1 MDEEHFKALSTA
13 KAANYDLIYKNEA
26 VDTALKTTVKPMM
39 KQIYEK
45 LLFDL
50 KNGDESSPIFRHHIA
65 FLQKSHYKGE
75 TPYIATEANQI
86 VVDYIASMTDDYF
99 IDLHA
104 HLFPES
110 KLKIE
115 YKGYFDKF

>member
-1 MDEEHFKALSTA
+1 M
-13 KAANYDLIYKNEA
+13 
-26 VDTALKTTVKPMM
+26 
-39 KQIYEK
+39 QIYEK

-50 KNGDESSPIFRHHIA
+50 NNTNENSPIFKHHIA
-65 FLQKSHYKGE
+65 FLQKSYYKGE
-75 TPYIATEANQI
+75 IPYTKTEANQI

-115 YKGYFDKF
+115 YKGYFD